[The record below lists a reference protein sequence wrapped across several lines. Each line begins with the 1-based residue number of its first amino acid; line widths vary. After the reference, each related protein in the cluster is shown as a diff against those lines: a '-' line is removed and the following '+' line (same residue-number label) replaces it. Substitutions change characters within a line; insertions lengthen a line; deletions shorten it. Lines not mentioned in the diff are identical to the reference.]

1 MKGLRKWMQ
10 ENSLRNT
17 RSFTHFLL
25 DGGKFYFSPEKE
37 REFLERYADA
47 ILLKETHYVVEIK
60 TELVKMFMDIDIEE
74 PLENGRVWT
83 DDSIFELADCI
94 SSKVNSFFES
104 DGKHEAMVCSTNSQ
118 NKIGKGVV
126 KYGIHFIWPTLIVT
140 PFDAGVIRD
149 AVVHYMESAS
159 AGSQTLDWLSRGARG
174 QNSWSDVIDS
184 CVYGPNGF
192 RLLGSDKFDPKRR
205 VPLKRPYFVLDP
217 KSRKLP
223 IYEQIVQASIRC
235 DVRRVS
241 STEMCIPDW
250 AVSCLESL
258 KIDKTK
264 SDYQGTTFKRK
275 VGLEKFVDNG
285 VALTKYLKKYL
296 REKGYPLEG
305 RFVIKKI
312 VEAPAKS
319 GISESGNP
327 QKLEGGYWISV
338 NTMYCKN
345 VGRNHSR
352 SGPYFLLTKKGIVQ
366 RCFCVKDNQVEPHCR
381 HFAAKIYP
389 IDSSVLRTV
398 FASEKTSFNLGNSKD
413 RLDALDRFLK
423 YLD

>member
-37 REFLERYADA
+37 REFLEQYADA

-74 PLENGRVWT
+74 PLGGNGYEWT
-83 DDSIFELADCI
+83 DDSIFELADYI
-94 SSKVNSFFES
+94 GSKVNSFFES
-104 DGKHEAMVCSTNSQ
+104 GEKHKVIVCSTNPQ
-118 NKIGKGVV
+118 HKVEKGIV

-140 PFDAGVIRD
+140 PFDAGVMRD
-149 AVVHYMESAS
+149 AIVHCIEAEPNE
-159 AGSQTLDWLSRGARG
+159 GLDWLSRNVKG
-174 QNSWSDVIDS
+174 QNSWSNVIDS

-192 RLLGSDKFDPKRR
+192 RLLGSDKFDPRKR

-217 KSRKLP
+217 ESRQLP
-223 IYEQIVQASIRC
+223 VYEQIVRASIRC
-235 DVRRVS
+235 DVRRVAP
-241 STEMCIPDW
+241 TKMCIPDW
-250 AVSCLESL
+250 AVSCLESM

-264 SDYQGTTFKRK
+264 PDCQGTTFKRK
-275 VGLEKFVDNG
+275 VGLEKFADNG
-285 VALTKYLKKYL
+285 VALVRFLKKYL
-296 REKGYPLEG
+296 RENGYPLDG
-305 RFVIKKI
+305 RFAIKKI

-319 GISESGNP
+319 GISENGNP
-327 QKLEGGYWISV
+327 HKLEGGYWISV

-381 HFAAKIYP
+381 HFATKIYP

-398 FASEKTSFNLGNSKD
+398 FSSQKTSFNLGNSKD
-413 RLDALDRFLK
+413 RLDALDRLLD